1 MFYVIFIWLW
11 LPSAVAIDNTI
22 VISPGERGALTA
34 VVVVGGV
41 VGVVVIRR
49 VVGVVVIGGIAAH
62 VVIGGIV
69 IVIIGRIVAVI
80 SSPTKEES

>member
-1 MFYVIFIWLW
+1 MKISAATIPASCVTPCSLSMV
-11 LPSAVAIDNTI
+11 LASAVAIDNTI

-41 VGVVVIRR
+41 VGVVVIGR
-49 VVGVVVIGGIAAH
+49 VAAH

-69 IVIIGRIVAVI
+69 GVVVV
-80 SSPTKEES
+80 